1 MFRRTV
7 SVLMGIVVL
16 ALTAAPV
23 SARAGMAIGP
33 RAMLYAYYNLINT
46 RNYGAAYQ
54 QWVNPPQTYAEFV
67 AGYGDTTSV
76 AAYFGGFQ
84 PGAING
90 IEGRVPGVL
99 IGYRTNGTVAA
110 FSGCYQV
117 RYNPTGAGMAQ
128 WLITGAS
135 FRQLPVIPDQTTIWQ
150 QTLDIWCYGAPYS
163 ESYTSVQQ
171 MLLDYIEAINRAD
184 YADAYALWVAPPQ
197 TYQQFVAGWAD
208 TSETV
213 LFYGSYQYGG
223 VYSGAETGRVPVVMI
238 GYHTDGSVVAFQGCL
253 GVNFNAAL
261 PRRWSLYRVY
271 LRPLPFV
278 ETPDAYSLFN
288 ALGASCY

>member
-1 MFRRTV
+1 MSRRTV
-7 SVLMGIVVL
+7 SVLMVIVVL
-16 ALTAAPV
+16 TLTVAPV
-23 SARAGMAIGP
+23 SARAGTAIGP

-46 RNYGAAYQ
+46 RNYWAAYQ
-54 QWVNPPQTYAEFV
+54 QWINPPQTYAEFV
-67 AGYGDTTSV
+67 AGYGDTASV

-117 RYNPTGAGMAQ
+117 RYNPTGVGMAQ

-135 FRQLPVIPDQTTIWQ
+135 FRQLPTVPDQTTIWQ
-150 QTLDIWCYGAPYS
+150 QTLDMWCYGAPYS
-163 ESYTSVQQ
+163 ESYASVQQ

-213 LFYGSYQYGG
+213 LFYGSYQYSG

-278 ETPDAYSLFN
+278 ETPDAYSIFN